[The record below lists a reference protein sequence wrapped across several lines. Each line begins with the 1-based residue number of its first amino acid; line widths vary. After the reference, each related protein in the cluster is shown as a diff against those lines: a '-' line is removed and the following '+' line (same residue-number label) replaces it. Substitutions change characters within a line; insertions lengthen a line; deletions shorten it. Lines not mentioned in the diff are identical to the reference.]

1 MGCLTMLFLLPIQIL
16 FLPVTLI
23 GGLLAHMADRWS

>member
-1 MGCLTMLFLLPIQIL
+1 MGCLTALLLLPIQIL

-23 GGLLAHMADRWS
+23 GRLLTQAANRSS